1 MRRRGIIAAL
11 AGIAGVLLRDYGQ
24 AQQGHD
30 TTGSSRVA
38 DFRPGHIALHLEDF
52 KDQDAILVVE
62 GDGRKAT
69 LSAKEIMNS
78 LLEVP
83 TARFTGDL

>member
-24 AQQGHD
+24 AQQQHSIVD
-30 TTGSSRVA
+30 SSQVA
-38 DFRPGHIALHLEDF
+38 DFRPNHIALHLEDF

-69 LSAKEIMNS
+69 LSAKEIMDS